1 MTTLVVPKNSRKV
14 RSSVNDDPIP
24 RLLLFWMSLPM
35 KRKSS
40 GKGSVPRLRLLLFIS
55 VEAEVRAV
63 EDDDEWHPRAGK

>member
-24 RLLLFWMSLPM
+24 RPLLFWMSLPM

-40 GKGSVPRLRLLLFIS
+40 VEGSVPRLRLLLFIS

>member
-1 MTTLVVPKNSRKV
+1 
-14 RSSVNDDPIP
+14 
-24 RLLLFWMSLPM
+24 MSLPM

-40 GKGSVPRLRLLLFIS
+40 GEGSVPRLRLLLFIS